1 MEIEIN
7 GCVKVQDTVDLNLFS
22 EKFIDFLESN
32 CWYFGGS
39 IDEYKEDTDK

>member
-7 GCVKVQDTVDLNLFS
+7 GCIEVQDNVDLNSFS

-32 CWYFGGS
+32 G
-39 IDEYKEDTDK
+39 

>member
-7 GCVKVQDTVDLNLFS
+7 GCVEVEDNVDLNSFS

-32 CWYFGGS
+32 GWYFGGS
-39 IDEYKEDTDK
+39 IDEYKEGEK

>member
-7 GCVKVQDTVDLNLFS
+7 GCVEVEDNVDLNSFS

-32 CWYFGGS
+32 GWYFGGS
-39 IDEYKEDTDK
+39 IDEYKEDTDE